1 MQKIIKQHIRVWI
14 QLTTCA
20 FSSYASNRI
29 DSASYFV
36 GKIIRFG
43 FFVLMIFSIFNFTDS
58 MAGYGPY
65 EILLFF
71 LTFNLIDLIGQ
82 AFMRGVYLLHTHIR
96 EGGFDY
102 IISKP
107 INPLFYILSRLT
119 DLLDM
124 IFLIPIVGL
133 LLFTITKLSIA
144 LSALN
149 MVTYALLVLNGLF
162 IITGFHIIAAAITL
176 INVEN
181 QNTIWFYRDAM
192 SMGRFPPE
200 IFSPTIQLIF
210 TFVLPIFII
219 VAFPSKALLGT
230 LPLHMLV
237 FGILYSIIFF
247 LISLLIWNSSLK
259 KYSSASS

>member
-1 MQKIIKQHIRVWI
+1 MRQYIRVWK
-14 QLTTCA
+14 QLTVCA

-29 DSASYFV
+29 DSFSYFI
-36 GKIIRFG
+36 GKAIRFG
-43 FFVLMIFSIFNFTDS
+43 FFVLMIFSIFNFTDA
-58 MAGYGPY
+58 MAGYEPY

-71 LTFNLIDLIGQ
+71 LTFNVIDLMGQ
-82 AFMRGVYLLHTHIR
+82 AFMRGVYLLRTYIR

-124 IFLIPIVGL
+124 IFLVPIVGL
-133 LLFTITKLSIA
+133 LFYTITKASIEI
-144 LSALN
+144 SFLN
-149 MVTYALLVLNGLF
+149 IAAYLLLILNGIF

-176 INVEN
+176 TNVEN
-181 QNTIWFYRDAM
+181 QNTIWLYRDAM

-200 IFSPTIQLIF
+200 IFSPTVQLIF
-210 TFVLPIFII
+210 TFLLPVFII
-219 VAFPSKALLGT
+219 VAVPSKALLGT
-230 LPLHMLV
+230 LSPPFFILS
-237 FGILYSIIFF
+237 ILYSFVFF
-247 LISLLIWNSSLK
+247 LISLWIWNANLK